1 MKSFDQLYVFQD
13 YFSVQYGS
21 KERIFFVYVK
31 NISKCVLDKIK
42 QKGLSC
48 STTDIIIFAVVPA
61 FESRTSAT
69 I

>member
-31 NISKCVLDKIK
+31 NISKCALDKIK